1 MASLRLA
8 FLAATCALLLAAS
21 ASPPLPPPPAA
32 QSDSGDEMGWTV
44 VPPAGNGTDGTLTQW
59 AERQRFHVGDVLD
72 FKSWNGTVLLLAR
85 RHDYERCATG
95 AAATRFATGSGGGT
109 MFQLERPGTFYFAS
123 GVPGRCEAGQRMAVR
138 AVVEAPFFSFAPTS
152 GVNPGDD
159 TTAPPPPPPPTVVF
173 KLTPSA
179 WLWIGTVGVL
189 LVLLVGVSCYCFIE
203 QGRLSKVF
211 LGALGI
217 RLEHLYTELAR
228 V

>member
-1 MASLRLA
+1 MTSLRLA

-21 ASPPLPPPPAA
+21 ASPPDA
-32 QSDSGDEMGWTV
+32 QRDSGDEMTV
-44 VPPAGNGTDGTLTQW
+44 VPPAGNGTEGTLTQW

-72 FKSWNGTVLLLAR
+72 FKSWNGTVLLLACR
-85 RHDYERCATG
+85 RDYERCATG
-95 AAATRFATGSGGGT
+95 GGGGT
-109 MFQLERPGTFYFAS
+109 RFELDRPGTFYFAS

-152 GVNPGDD
+152 GDD
-159 TTAPPPPPPPTVVF
+159 TTAPPPPTVVF

-189 LVLLVGVSCYCFIE
+189 LVLLLGVTLFCFIE
-203 QGRLSKVF
+203 QARLSTAF
-211 LGALGI
+211 LGALGV
-217 RLEHLYTELAR
+217 RLELEDYKALYTELAR